1 MLKNRKVI
9 LLITI
14 LTIGVFLR
22 LWLSHFRIV
31 FIDYDPFYHARMA
44 EYIYNHSFLLK
55 WDPKELGGIPYYY
68 PPVFHITIA
77 ISQYIFTTLNSLE
90 IGSYLNVFFGV
101 LSILFLYLLT
111 REEYNAP
118 VPIIAAILFAVSPAL
133 VFRTTLWARPNALN
147 ILLPILAVYVFLKL
161 RKTMDIRWYLLALLV
176 SIFYVFSHSFV
187 IITLFVIWTAILFER
202 RRRNI
207 LVVSS
212 IIFITSIF
220 AIFYY
225 YRFLPYLNFSLGYT
239 AEYQPLIVFSLK
251 DLTFEKLLTL
261 DLYYWGSFLSF
272 YHLSIGLPLIVYGI
286 FLMYKRGQRFFLTLT
301 IFSLIS
307 VFFKLNITLSFL
319 FLFCIA
325 MALSISEIYY
335 NWQRCIFERE
345 VKVGWALAISLM
357 LILVVGS
364 IFLTSK
370 MRDTEFESN
379 TFVVQE
385 VLVTTPLSFN
395 NTIISNDPN
404 LGHLIAY
411 YSNANTFNSDLTD
424 VKQWGEHMMVYELLR
439 DKNYTVLQALNI
451 MNENSISHLLLVF
464 DNQTKIFPFAREDLK
479 PNFVL
484 MNEAERGN
492 KAAKLF
498 KIRT

>member
-1 MLKNRKVI
+1 MLKKRKVI

-22 LWLSHFRIV
+22 LWLSHFRIA

-44 EYIYNHSFLLK
+44 EHIYNHSFLPK
-55 WDPKELGGIPYYY
+55 WDPKELGGVPYYY
-68 PPVFHITIA
+68 PPVFHIMIA

-133 VFRTTLWARPNALN
+133 VFRTTLWARPNGMN
-147 ILLPILAVYVFLKL
+147 IFLPILTVYVFLKL
-161 RKTMDIRWYLLALLV
+161 RKTTDMRWYLLALLV

-187 IITLFVIWTAILFER
+187 ITTLFVIWTAILFER

-207 LVVSS
+207 LMVSS

-251 DLTFEKLLTL
+251 NLTIEKLLTL
-261 DLYYWGSFLSF
+261 DLYYWGSYLSF

-335 NWQRCIFERE
+335 NWQRHIFERE
-345 VKVGWALAISLM
+345 VKVGWALAIILM

-370 MRDTEFESN
+370 MRDTDVIGN
-379 TFVVQE
+379 ADIVRE
-385 VLVTTPLSFN
+385 VLMDIPLNSD
-395 NTIISNDPN
+395 NTIIANDPDF
-404 LGHLIAY
+404 GHEIAY
-411 YSNANTFNSDLTD
+411 YSDANAFISDLTD
-424 VKQWGEHMMVYELLR
+424 VKPWREHMDVYESL
-439 DKNYTVLQALNI
+439 KNPNFTVPQATDIMRENNI
-451 MNENSISHLLLVF
+451 DYLLLVY
-464 DNQTKIFPFAREDLK
+464 DNETQIFPFAKRKLT
-479 PNFVL
+479 PYFTLV
-484 MNEAERGN
+484 N
-492 KAAKLF
+492 KKSIENRTAKLF
-498 KIRT
+498 GIK